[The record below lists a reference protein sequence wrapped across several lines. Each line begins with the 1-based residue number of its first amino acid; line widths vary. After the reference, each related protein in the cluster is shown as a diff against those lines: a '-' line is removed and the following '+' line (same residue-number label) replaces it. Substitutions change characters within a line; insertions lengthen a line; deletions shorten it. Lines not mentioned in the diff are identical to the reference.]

1 MFQDYFN
8 FEEKNKYIKSHS
20 DNNISISFNQLY
32 VKENSD
38 KKFTALVSLIKS
50 AD

>member
-8 FEEKNKYIKSHS
+8 FEEKIYIKSHS
-20 DNNISISFNQLY
+20 DNNISISFNPLY

-38 KKFTALVSLIKS
+38 KKFTALASLI
-50 AD
+50 